1 MDQHVVASN
10 SELSGALAVELR
22 TSQAA
27 ALIIEPA
34 AAPGGAG
41 GRGPLTTAEQ
51 AALIERVWPS
61 VQEANSS
68 ADAAAAPGHA
78 LVDKALVLVTTPD
91 RPLIRDTEGAV
102 QPAPSVEQYSADLE
116 ALRARAEVGP
126 PGVDGAPLV
135 SLSGSGPEGIAQFVQ
150 ESVSAVTGWPHE
162 EGGGGRRRPSG
173 TFFERGMDSLVAVQ
187 LARVLRR
194 GLHRPEVA
202 LSTVYCNPT
211 VSQLTSAVLAAIA
224 GGPSGDEGVE
234 TESA

>member
-1 MDQHVVASN
+1 MDQHVVPSN
-10 SELSGALAVELR
+10 PELSGALAVGLGN
-22 TSQAA
+22 SQA

-34 AAPGGAG
+34 VATGGAG
-41 GRGPLTTAEQ
+41 GGGGPPTTAEQ

-61 VQEANSS
+61 VQEAYNS

-91 RPLIRDTEGAV
+91 RPLIRNSGGAV
-102 QPAPSVEQYSADLE
+102 QPAPSAVQYSADLE
-116 ALRARAEVGP
+116 ALRARAEAGP

-162 EGGGGRRRPSG
+162 EGGGRSRPSG
-173 TFFERGMDSLVAVQ
+173 TFFERGMDSLVALQ
-187 LARVLRR
+187 LTRVLRR
-194 GLHRPEVA
+194 GLHRPEIA

-211 VSQLTSAVLAAIA
+211 VSQLTSAVLAAIG
-224 GGPSGDEGVE
+224 GGPSGDEG
-234 TESA
+234 ARAGPA